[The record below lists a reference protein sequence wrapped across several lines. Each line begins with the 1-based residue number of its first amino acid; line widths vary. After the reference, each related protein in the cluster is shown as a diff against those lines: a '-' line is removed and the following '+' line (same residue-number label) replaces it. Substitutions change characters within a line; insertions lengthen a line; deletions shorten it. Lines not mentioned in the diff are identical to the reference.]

1 MMMENSEKNTLTEFA
16 EKIVNKKASVMAI
29 FLLESMK
36 YISFI
41 AGQTLI
47 FLGPILTFLVNDKK
61 YYDFINLL
69 EKREN
74 VEFLISK
81 IEDLH
86 FNMKLII
93 YE

>member
-1 MMMENSEKNTLTEFA
+1 MMMKNTEKNTLTEFA
-16 EKIVNKKASVMAI
+16 EKIVNKKASVLAI
-29 FLLESMK
+29 FLLESTK

-47 FLGPILTFLVNDKK
+47 FLGPILTLFVNDKK

-86 FNMKLII
+86 FNMK
-93 YE
+93 

>member
-1 MMMENSEKNTLTEFA
+1 MMENTEKNTLTEFA
-16 EKIVNKKASVMAI
+16 EKIVNKKASVLAI
-29 FLLESMK
+29 FLLESTK

-47 FLGPILTFLVNDKK
+47 FLGPILTFFVNDKK

-86 FNMKLII
+86 FNVK
-93 YE
+93 

>member
-1 MMMENSEKNTLTEFA
+1 MMKNTEKNTLSQFA
-16 EKIVNKKASVMAI
+16 EKIVDRKVSVLAI
-29 FLLESMK
+29 FLLESTK
-36 YISFI
+36 YISFV

-47 FLGPILTFLVNDKK
+47 FLGPILTLFVNDKK

-86 FNMKLII
+86 FNMK
-93 YE
+93 

>member
-1 MMMENSEKNTLTEFA
+1 MMMKNSEKNTLIKFA
-16 EKIVNKKASVMAI
+16 EKIVNKKASVLAI
-29 FLLESMK
+29 FLLESTK

-47 FLGPILTFLVNDKK
+47 FLGPILTLFVNDKK

-86 FNMKLII
+86 FNMK
-93 YE
+93 

>member
-1 MMMENSEKNTLTEFA
+1 MMMKNTEKNTLTKFA
-16 EKIVNKKASVMAI
+16 EKIVNKKVSVLAI
-29 FLLESMK
+29 FLLESTK

-47 FLGPILTFLVNDKK
+47 FLGPILTLFINDKK
-61 YYDFINLL
+61 YYTFINLL

-86 FNMKLII
+86 FNIK
-93 YE
+93 

>member
-1 MMMENSEKNTLTEFA
+1 MKKDDINTLSELA
-16 EKIVNKKASVMAI
+16 KKIVDKKLSILAI
-29 FLLESMK
+29 FLLESTK

-47 FLGPILTFLVNDKK
+47 FLGPMLTLFVNDTK

-69 EKREN
+69 EKKEN
-74 VEFLISK
+74 IEFLISK

-86 FNMKLII
+86 FNMK
-93 YE
+93 

>member
-1 MMMENSEKNTLTEFA
+1 MMMKNTEKNTLTEFA
-16 EKIVNKKASVMAI
+16 EKIVNKKASVLAI
-29 FLLESMK
+29 FLLESTK

-47 FLGPILTFLVNDKK
+47 FLGPILTLFVNDKK
-61 YYDFINLL
+61 YYNFINLL

-86 FNMKLII
+86 FNMK
-93 YE
+93 

>member
-1 MMMENSEKNTLTEFA
+1 MMMKNTEKNTLTEFA
-16 EKIVNKKASVMAI
+16 EKIVNKKASVLAI

-47 FLGPILTFLVNDKK
+47 FLGPILTLFVNDKK

-86 FNMKLII
+86 FNMK
-93 YE
+93 

>member
-1 MMMENSEKNTLTEFA
+1 MMMKNTEKNTLTEFA
-16 EKIVNKKASVMAI
+16 EKIVNKKASVLAI

-47 FLGPILTFLVNDKK
+47 FLGPILTFFVNDKQ

-86 FNMKLII
+86 FNMK
-93 YE
+93 

>member
-1 MMMENSEKNTLTEFA
+1 MMMKNSEKNTLIEFA
-16 EKIVNKKASVMAI
+16 KKIVNKKASVLAI
-29 FLLESMK
+29 FLLESTK

-47 FLGPILTFLVNDKK
+47 FLGPILTLFVNDKK

-86 FNMKLII
+86 FNMK
-93 YE
+93 

>member
-1 MMMENSEKNTLTEFA
+1 MMKNTEKNTLTEFA
-16 EKIVNKKASVMAI
+16 EKIVNKKVSVLAI
-29 FLLESMK
+29 FLLESTK
-36 YISFI
+36 YISFV

-47 FLGPILTFLVNDKK
+47 FLGPILTLFVNDKK

-86 FNMKLII
+86 FNMK
-93 YE
+93 

>member
-1 MMMENSEKNTLTEFA
+1 MHMKNKDKSTLNEFA
-16 EKIVNKKASVMAI
+16 QKIVDRKASVLAI
-29 FLLESMK
+29 FLLESTK

-47 FLGPILTFLVNDKK
+47 FFGPILTMFVNDNI
-61 YYDFINLL
+61 YYYFVNLL
-69 EKREN
+69 ENKDN

-86 FNMKLII
+86 FHSNK
-93 YE
+93 

>member
-1 MMMENSEKNTLTEFA
+1 MMMKNTEKNTLTEFA
-16 EKIVNKKASVMAI
+16 EKIVNKKASVLAI

-86 FNMKLII
+86 FNMK
-93 YE
+93 

>member
-1 MMMENSEKNTLTEFA
+1 MIMENDEKNTLTEFA
-16 EKIVNKKASVMAI
+16 EKIVKKKASVLAI
-29 FLLESMK
+29 FLLESTK
-36 YISFI
+36 YMSFI
-41 AGQTLI
+41 AGQALI
-47 FLGPILTFLVNDKK
+47 FLGPMLTLFVNDKK

-86 FNMKLII
+86 FNMK
-93 YE
+93 

>member
-1 MMMENSEKNTLTEFA
+1 MMMKNTEKNTLTEFA
-16 EKIVNKKASVMAI
+16 EKIVNKKASVLAI
-29 FLLESMK
+29 FLLESTK

-47 FLGPILTFLVNDKK
+47 FLGPILTFFVNDKK

-86 FNMKLII
+86 FNMK
-93 YE
+93 

>member
-1 MMMENSEKNTLTEFA
+1 MMMENTEKNTLTEFA
-16 EKIVNKKASVMAI
+16 EKIVNKKASVLAI
-29 FLLESMK
+29 FLLESTK
-36 YISFI
+36 YISFV

-47 FLGPILTFLVNDKK
+47 FLGPILTLFVNDKK

-86 FNMKLII
+86 FNMK
-93 YE
+93 

>member
-1 MMMENSEKNTLTEFA
+1 MKNKDKSILNEFA
-16 EKIVNKKASVMAI
+16 QKIVDRKASVLAI
-29 FLLESMK
+29 FLLESTK

-47 FLGPILTFLVNDKK
+47 FFGPILTMFVNDKK
-61 YYDFINLL
+61 YYNFVNLL
-69 EKREN
+69 ENKDN

-86 FNMKLII
+86 FHSNK
-93 YE
+93 